1 MDTYSQTLFKSRNN
15 YLGKSLIFNAML
27 GQAEQSSMM
36 DMKAGLLS
44 SIRTET
50 AGLFQKELK
59 DALAVEFGV
68 IGLELQALKMEIASN
83 TVMLRSNMETMK
95 IMMLDMESRL
105 STCSNITSVQS
116 TVHKLEKGVENLQV
130 KCLDLEGRM

>member
-1 MDTYSQTLFKSRNN
+1 
-15 YLGKSLIFNAML
+15 ML